1 MERRSGFRAQ
11 PSGIQS
17 LVEALVPACRSDES
31 LRRDLVDHCQELLN
45 SKKSSRREPDISHLS
60 SIIKRQLTQASSSSS
75 SVPAQRFTNLLQ
87 RLLDQ
92 VGTFE
97 LLALACAKLTL
108 TKETVT
114 QKHDVLLF
122 LHSLHQSP
130 SSSPVESRPR
140 SHSLLPSLTVPSV
153 TVNGHKSPANGLSP
167 SPLPPLEK
175 PSLPKSSKTKADILK
190 EYRAKAVRDTLYLL
204 QGISGNYVFFE
215 DADGEE
221 ERKVMFRESSK
232 WHISPSTQALV
243 LRLSELGHLYSR
255 VSSFVRDSEGQPSIG
270 LIKQSL
276 CHHLQQQLTEY
287 YRMVAV
293 LESQMKT
300 KDDPATEDAPQT
312 STGLTLRRLE
322 VWTEDWTLRMRM
334 MSVSVEA
341 CRSNSGGALVSS
353 IHEYTDNGDPFI
365 RQFTDQLL
373 EEASTHQLSGSLPRS
388 NLPQVSKPFF
398 ATLHRWIYSGD
409 LQDPFLEFFV
419 AVDPQL
425 ANQNYSKRN
434 SFDPEDMRERET
446 GAKIWK
452 SKYKFRKEMLPR
464 FVGEEFGR
472 KIFSTGKSLNFIRYS
487 CQDSE
492 WVATRSKLSTTGKVL
507 KYSDI
512 AGLERSIDSAY
523 QVASKRLFDM
533 FFDKFKLMDHL
544 LALKSYLLLGHG
556 DFAEHLMETLSPH
569 LAKPANNLQRHKLTS
584 SLETAIRATNAQLD
598 PVDVLRRLDA
608 RMLEFTHGEIGW
620 DVFTL
625 EYKVDSPVDTVL
637 DPEAMRAYLRIFSH
651 LWRMKRVD
659 IALRNSWMKIT
670 SESKAF
676 ARVPGLKADWHQVR
690 IAMSE
695 MIFFIRQL
703 QTYTHLVVIEGC
715 WKELQEFLGKKEG
728 DLDSLIQAHRA
739 YLERMETR
747 AMLLRS
753 KHGKREQYL
762 SDVKE
767 CFDRA
772 LNFVE
777 GVDSFHNHSLNVA
790 ARLDAERDEYRGVYT
805 REGRTTP
812 VSRHDEGL
820 QRTLRR
826 LREFSTEFSERACR
840 VAIGTQTH
848 EDSKCKVLGQMLAF
862 SDYYANKRQRLR
874 EEETAQAQGLSIAP
888 SSVGTR
894 A

>member
-1 MERRSGFRAQ
+1 
-11 PSGIQS
+11 
-17 LVEALVPACRSDES
+17 
-31 LRRDLVDHCQELLN
+31 
-45 SKKSSRREPDISHLS
+45 
-60 SIIKRQLTQASSSSS
+60 
-75 SVPAQRFTNLLQ
+75 
-87 RLLDQ
+87 
-92 VGTFE
+92 
-97 LLALACAKLTL
+97 
-108 TKETVT
+108 
-114 QKHDVLLF
+114 
-122 LHSLHQSP
+122 
-130 SSSPVESRPR
+130 
-140 SHSLLPSLTVPSV
+140 PSV
-153 TVNGHKSPANGLSP
+153 AVNGHKTPASAVSP
-167 SPLPPLEK
+167 SPLPPIEK
-175 PSLPKSSKTKADILK
+175 PTIPKSSKTKAEILR
-190 EYRAKAVRDTLYLL
+190 EFRAKTGRPHIPEHVLVRDTLYLL

-215 DADGEE
+215 DANGEE
-221 ERKVMFRESSK
+221 EKKVIFRESSK

-255 VSSFVRDSEGQPSIG
+255 VSSFVRDSEGQASIG

-276 CHHLQQQLTEY
+276 CHHLQKQLTEY

-300 KDDPATEDAPQT
+300 KDDPALEDSPQT

-334 MSVSVEA
+334 MS
-341 CRSNSGGALVSS
+341 
-353 IHEYTDNGDPFI
+353 
-365 RQFTDQLL
+365 
-373 EEASTHQLSGSLPRS
+373 
-388 NLPQVSKPFF
+388 VSKPFF

-434 SFDPEDMRERET
+434 SFDPEDLRERET

-452 SKYKFRKEMLPR
+452 SKYKFRKDMLPR

-556 DFAEHLMETLSPH
+556 DFAEHLMETL
-569 LAKPANNLQRHKLTS
+569 APANNLQRHKLTS
-584 SLETAIRATNAQLD
+584 SLETAIRATNAQYD
-598 PVDVLRRLDA
+598 SVDVLRRLDA

-637 DPEAMRAYLRIFSH
+637 DPEAMRTYLRIFSH

-670 SESKAF
+670 SESKSF
-676 ARVPGLKADWHQVR
+676 ARVPGLGADWHQVR

-703 QTYTHLVVIEGC
+703 QSYTHLVVIEGC
-715 WKELQEFLGKKEG
+715 WKELQEFLKKKEG

-747 AMLLRS
+747 SMLLRS
-753 KHGKREQYL
+753 RQGKREQYL
-762 SDVKE
+762 ADVKE

-777 GVDSFHNHSLNVA
+777 GVLMNHAFRKDSFYNHSLNA
-790 ARLDAERDEYRGVYT
+790 AAKLDAERDEYRGVFT

-812 VSRHDEGL
+812 TGHHDEGL
-820 QRTLRR
+820 PRTLRR
-826 LREFSTEFSERACR
+826 LREFSMEFSERACR

-848 EDSKCKVLGQMLAF
+848 EDPKCKVLGQMLAF
-862 SDYYANKRQRLR
+862 SEYYANKRQRLR
-874 EEETAQAQGLSIAP
+874 EEEAAQAALSIAP
-888 SSVGTR
+888 SSVVTR

>member
-1 MERRSGFRAQ
+1 M
-11 PSGIQS
+11 
-17 LVEALVPACRSDES
+17 
-31 LRRDLVDHCQELLN
+31 
-45 SKKSSRREPDISHLS
+45 
-60 SIIKRQLTQASSSSS
+60 
-75 SVPAQRFTNLLQ
+75 
-87 RLLDQ
+87 
-92 VGTFE
+92 
-97 LLALACAKLTL
+97 
-108 TKETVT
+108 
-114 QKHDVLLF
+114 
-122 LHSLHQSP
+122 
-130 SSSPVESRPR
+130 
-140 SHSLLPSLTVPSV
+140 LPSLTVPSV
-153 TVNGHKSPANGLSP
+153 TVNGHKSPASTVSP
-167 SPLPPLEK
+167 SPLPPIEK
-175 PSLPKSSKTKADILK
+175 PSIPKSSKTKAEILK
-190 EYRAKAVRDTLYLL
+190 DFRAKSGKSHIPEHVLVRDTLYLL

-215 DADGEE
+215 DPDGEE
-221 ERKVMFRESSK
+221 ERKVVFRESAK

-255 VSSFVRDSEGQPSIG
+255 VSAFVRESEGQPSIG

-276 CHHLQQQLTEY
+276 CHHLQKQLTEY
-287 YRMVAV
+287 YRMIAV

-300 KDDPATEDAPQT
+300 RDDSVAEDDQHI

-341 CRSNSGGALVSS
+341 CRNSGGGALVSS

-365 RQFTDQLL
+365 RHFTDELL
-373 EEASTHQLSGSLPRS
+373 EEASSHTATRLSWPII
-388 NLPQVSKPFF
+388 QTDI
-398 ATLHRWIYSGD
+398 AAI
-409 LQDPFLEFFV
+409 DPFLEFFV
-419 AVDPQL
+419 AVDPEL
-425 ANQNYSKRN
+425 ANQNYSKR
-434 SFDPEDMRERET
+434 SAFDPEDMRERET

-452 SKYKFRKEMLPR
+452 SKYKFRKDMLPR

-523 QVASKRLFDM
+523 KVASKRLFDM

-584 SLETAIRATNAQLD
+584 SLETAIRATNAQFD
-598 PVDVLRRLDA
+598 SVDVLRRLDA

-676 ARVPGLKADWHQVR
+676 ARVPGLAADWHQIR

-703 QTYTHLVVIEGC
+703 QSYTHLIVIEGC
-715 WKELQEFLGKKEG
+715 WKELQEFLTKKEG

-762 SDVKE
+762 TDVKE

-777 GVDSFHNHSLNVA
+777 GVVRDSKAQQFRPRLTFLSLRKDSFYNHSLNA
-790 ARLDAERDEYRGVYT
+790 AAKLDAERDEYRGVFT

-812 VSRHDEGL
+812 IGHHDDGL
-820 QRTLRR
+820 PRTLRR
-826 LREFSTEFSERACR
+826 LREFSTDFSERACR

-848 EDSKCKVLGQMLAF
+848 EDPKCKVLGQILAF
-862 SDYYANKRQRLR
+862 SDYYASKRQRLR
-874 EEETAQAQGLSIAP
+874 EEEAAQGQAMSMAP
-888 SSVGTR
+888 SVITR

>member
-1 MERRSGFRAQ
+1 MERRSGFRTQ
-11 PSGIQS
+11 SSGIQS

-45 SKKSSRREPDISHLS
+45 SKKTSRREPDISHLS
-60 SIIKRQLTQASSSSS
+60 STIKSQLTQASSSSS
-75 SVPAQRFTNLLQ
+75 SVPVQRFTNLLQ

-92 VGTFE
+92 D
-97 LLALACAKLTL
+97 
-108 TKETVT
+108 TVT

-122 LHSLHQSP
+122 LHSLQQT
-130 SSSPVESRPR
+130 SSSSSVESRPR

-153 TVNGHKSPANGLSP
+153 AVNGHKPPASAVST
-167 SPLPPLEK
+167 SPLPPIEK
-175 PSLPKSSKTKADILK
+175 PTIPKSSKTKAEILR
-190 EYRAKAVRDTLYLL
+190 EFRAKTGRPHIPEHILVRDTLYLL
-204 QGISGNYVFFE
+204 QGISGNYVIFE
-215 DADGEE
+215 DGEE
-221 ERKVMFRESSK
+221 EKKVLFRESSVRRQSFSTQRPLTDVLQK

-255 VSSFVRDSEGQPSIG
+255 VSSFVRDSEGQASIG

-276 CHHLQQQLTEY
+276 CHHLQKQLTEY

-300 KDDPATEDAPQT
+300 KDDPADEDAPQT
-312 STGLTLRRLE
+312 NTGLTLRRLE

-341 CRSNSGGALVSS
+341 CRTNSGGALVSS
-353 IHEYTDNGDPFI
+353 IHEYTDNGDPFV

-373 EEASTHQLSGSLPRS
+373 EEASLHCLPS
-388 NLPQVSKPFF
+388 IVSKPFF

-452 SKYKFRKEMLPR
+452 SKYKFRKDMLPR

-584 SLETAIRATNAQLD
+584 SLETAIRATNAQFD

-637 DPEAMRAYLRIFSH
+637 DPEAMRTYLRIFSH

-659 IALRNSWMKIT
+659 IALCNSWMKIT

-676 ARVPGLKADWHQVR
+676 ARVPGLRADWHQIR

-703 QTYTHLVVIEGC
+703 QSYTHLVVIEGC
-715 WKELQEFLGKKEG
+715 WKELQEFLKKKEG
-728 DLDSLIQAHRA
+728 DLD
-739 YLERMETR
+739 
-747 AMLLRS
+747 
-753 KHGKREQYL
+753 
-762 SDVKE
+762 
-767 CFDRA
+767 
-772 LNFVE
+772 
-777 GVDSFHNHSLNVA
+777 
-790 ARLDAERDEYRGVYT
+790 
-805 REGRTTP
+805 
-812 VSRHDEGL
+812 
-820 QRTLRR
+820 
-826 LREFSTEFSERACR
+826 
-840 VAIGTQTH
+840 
-848 EDSKCKVLGQMLAF
+848 
-862 SDYYANKRQRLR
+862 
-874 EEETAQAQGLSIAP
+874 
-888 SSVGTR
+888 
-894 A
+894 